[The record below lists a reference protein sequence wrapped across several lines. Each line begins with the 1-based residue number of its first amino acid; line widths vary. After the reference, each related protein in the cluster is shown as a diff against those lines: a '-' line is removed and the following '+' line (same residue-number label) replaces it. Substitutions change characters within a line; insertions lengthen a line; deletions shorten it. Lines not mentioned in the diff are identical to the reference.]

1 MADTAE
7 MYFFIVLDVSS
18 RLLLSGDHE
27 EKISSRSYLVCRWSS
42 SPCVFISS
50 SPWMCPCPNFLLGIK
65 NTGHTALR
73 PILITSFNYF
83 FIEPIS
89 KSSCTLKYWMLEL
102 QHINLMG
109 EHYLAHKIYLD
120 HVYFNNLIISC
131 FPWRFLGLSLTE
143 IVIPSS
149 ELP

>member
-1 MADTAE
+1 MADTTE
-7 MYFFIVLDVSS
+7 MYFFIVLMCHRGCFFLGTMRKRSLLGLILWFADGHPLPVSS
-18 RLLLSGDHE
+18 SHSPPTVSVSKFSLRKKKHWSYCIRAHPNNLIELLLY
-27 EKISSRSYLVCRWSS
+27 RTYLQIC
-42 SPCVFISS
+42 C
-50 SPWMCPCPNFLLGIK
+50 
-65 NTGHTALR
+65 
-73 PILITSFNYF
+73 ILQ
-83 FIEPIS
+83 
-89 KSSCTLKYWMLEL
+89 YWMLEL

-131 FPWRFLGLSLTE
+131 FPWRLLGLSLIE